1 MLEQVYKS
9 TGKKPK
15 ELEEMGTVPIEIS
28 HVLHYFLQISK
39 SRQIGPSGPQPLLYS
54 EIESYIRMFKPVLT
68 QRDIEAIKACD
79 IAFINETNNRK
90 VNN

>member
-15 ELEEMGTVPIEIS
+15 ELEEMGTVPTQLN
-28 HVLHYFLQISK
+28 HVFYCFLQISK
-39 SRQIGPSGPQPLLYS
+39 SRQIGPSGPQPLMYS
-54 EIESYIRMFKPVLT
+54 EIESYINLFNPILT